1 MNDLK
6 NALHVRNWALFNTE
20 MMCLSL
26 KNSKETFHILLN
38 KEVNL
43 KGLGNVLLHYKTF
56 GKGKSGRI
64 FKTVILLHII

>member
-20 MMCLSL
+20 MCLSL

-56 GKGKSGRI
+56 WKRQKWKN
-64 FKTVILLHII
+64 F